1 MKLVQEFVKTRYGKL
16 VRQIKELREV
26 QKVLVARTTGP
37 QDTESAEER
46 AAFDLSANFSKGS
59 NPIHVANA
67 AASKGQIIEVV
78 EEALKWRMEASLKR
92 QIEVYEELDEKLGDQ
107 KLAFEVLST
116 ETNTEFIA
124 LKNQI
129 VEAAGEVLHQI

>member
-16 VRQIKELREV
+16 VRQIKDLREV
-26 QKVLVARTTGP
+26 QKVLVSRIGP
-37 QDTESAEER
+37 LDTESAEER

-59 NPIHVANA
+59 NPVLVANA

>member
-1 MKLVQEFVKTRYGKL
+1 MKTRYGKL
-16 VRQIKELREV
+16 VRQLKDLREV
-26 QKVLVARTTGP
+26 QKVLVSRLGP
-37 QDTESAEER
+37 LDTESAEER

-59 NPIHVANA
+59 NAIHVANG

>member
-16 VRQIKELREV
+16 VRQLKDLREV
-26 QKVLVARTTGP
+26 QKVLVSRLGP
-37 QDTESAEER
+37 LDTESAEER